1 MRDHAREALDMAA
14 GRSRAD
20 LQSDRQFQ
28 LALTR
33 LVEIVGEAAGRVSEH
48 SRGQHRKIPWR
59 EIVGMRHRLIHG
71 YDQVDLDIL
80 WEVVRKDLREL
91 VAQLDAILGP

>member
-1 MRDHAREALDMAA
+1 MSQHDDAVSLGQMRDHAREAVEMAA

-33 LVEIVGEAAGRVSEH
+33 LVEIVGEAAGRVSERSRVSTSR
-48 SRGQHRKIPWR
+48 SRGAKSS
-59 EIVGMRHRLIHG
+59 GCATG
-71 YDQVDLDIL
+71 
-80 WEVVRKDLREL
+80 
-91 VAQLDAILGP
+91 